1 MNRYRPSV
9 LFSSSALRVL
19 GLAALLVL
27 LSPSAAVLAQ
37 ADERASHPIQ
47 QDTGVAPEVLLE
59 RGRMGAMV
67 TPIEILPFRS
77 PEEERRFRAL
87 ISEMRCTVCQN
98 ESLVES
104 TAPLARDKRILVL
117 RLLQEGRN
125 DAEIRQ
131 FMVDRYGN
139 FVLYRPP
146 LTGQTLLL
154 WAGPFLLMLGGLI
167 AAFVIINK
175 RRQVLQ

>member
-1 MNRYRPSV
+1 MNRNKPRFRRSAGC
-9 LFSSSALRVL
+9 LSALC
-19 GLAALLVL
+19 LAALLNL
-27 LSPSAAVLAQ
+27 AGPSAPVLAQ
-37 ADERASHPIQ
+37 ADQRVSHPIEQ
-47 QDTGVAPEVLLE
+47 GAGPEALIE
-59 RGRMGAMV
+59 RGRMGTMV
-67 TPIEILPFRS
+67 SPIEILPFRS

-104 TAPLARDKRILVL
+104 TAPLARDMRILVL
-117 RLLQEGRN
+117 RMLQEGRD

-131 FMVDRYGN
+131 FMVDRYGY
-139 FVLYRPP
+139 FVLLRPP
-146 LTGQTLLL
+146 LSGQTLLL